1 MEELEE
7 SFNFMRVSSLM
18 CGFTTNYH
26 QWYYEF
32 VLKKD
37 HGECSQQ
44 TLERIDLTI
53 LIQWLSAAIIIVDEG
68 PQSL

>member
-1 MEELEE
+1 MGLLQ
-7 SFNFMRVSSLM
+7 NY
-18 CGFTTNYH
+18 YH
-26 QWYYEF
+26 QRYYEF

>member
-1 MEELEE
+1 
-7 SFNFMRVSSLM
+7 M

-26 QWYYEF
+26 QRYYEF

-53 LIQWLSAAIIIVDEG
+53 LIQWLSAAIIIIVDEG